1 MRFDFAPL
9 FLSCYDGEDAAA
21 QAAAAEAAK
30 AAAAKVA
37 DAAKDVVTKDQVEK
51 LLADERKKAEA
62 KLKVVLAD
70 KEATLTELLAT
81 KTLTEQ
87 QRTEYEA
94 KLDDVQKQLHSEK
107 ELLLK
112 EKKKVEE
119 QLGGKLKEADQKA
132 KDWEGRF
139 AASTIQRELQEAAV
153 KGEAINP
160 KQIVLLL
167 KPATKIVEADGEYKT
182 VVEIEDMVDGKLT
195 TIQCSP
201 EEAVTKMKA
210 QVEAY
215 GNLFKTPAVNG
226 LGKAASEKKV
236 DAGKIDWGNLS
247 HEEYMKLRPTLLKK

>member
-9 FLSCYDGEDAAA
+9 FLSCYDGEED
-21 QAAAAEAAK
+21 AAK
-30 AAAAKVA
+30 AAA
-37 DAAKDVVTKDQVEK
+37 DAAAAKAAADGAKDTVTKDQVEK
-51 LLADERKKAEA
+51 LLAAERKKAEVA
-62 KLKVVLAD
+62 LKAVLAD
-70 KEATLTELLAT
+70 KEAALTDLLAT
-81 KTLTEQ
+81 KNLTEQ
-87 QRTEYEA
+87 QRTEYET
-94 KLDDVQKQLHSEK
+94 KLSDVQKQLHSEK

-112 EKKKVEE
+112 EKKKIED
-119 QLGGKLKEADQKA
+119 QLGSKLKEADQKA

-139 AASTIQRELQEAAV
+139 AASTITRELQEAAV

-195 TIQCSP
+195 TVQCSP

-215 GNLFKTPAVNG
+215 GNLFKAPAVGG
-226 LGKAASEKKV
+226 LGKTGSEKKV
-236 DAGKIDWGNLS
+236 DPGKIDWANLT